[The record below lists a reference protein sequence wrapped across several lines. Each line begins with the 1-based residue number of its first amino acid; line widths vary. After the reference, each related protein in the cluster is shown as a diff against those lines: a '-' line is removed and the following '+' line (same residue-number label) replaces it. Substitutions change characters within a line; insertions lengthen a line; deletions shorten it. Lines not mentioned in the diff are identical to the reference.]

1 MPEKKKKT
9 PQTIRASAET
19 MGMFKKYAKGFKTQ
33 DEALMDL
40 LKKAGCCDS
49 DAPTSELPETELPAE
64 NDWNAELETTFL
76 DFSAAIC
83 NTKQLV
89 RDLFVKHLQ
98 IKNQQIMDIKKE
110 CDRLKTQNKNLQAK
124 IKSKA
129 QPEAATMEHMEKAP
143 KNAKATPVNA
153 AESSDSKKKEEFE
166 CWVMQAD
173 FILGLKKENEA
184 LKKEK
189 ELLQQEYAKEIS
201 MARREA
207 ALEVREEI
215 VSQLWDRIPEK
226 DDKVLGLKSDLV
238 SAAVFE

>member
-9 PQTIRASAET
+9 PKTIRASAET

-64 NDWNAELETTFL
+64 NDWNAELETTFFG
-76 DFSAAIC
+76 FSAAIC
-83 NTKQLV
+83 NTKRSLQ
-89 RDLFVKHLQ
+89 DLFSKQLQ
-98 IKNQQIMDIKKE
+98 LKERQIMDIKKE

-129 QPEAATMEHMEKAP
+129 QPDAATMGHMEKAP
-143 KNAKATPVNA
+143 KNAKAAPVNA
-153 AESSDSKKKEEFE
+153 ENADSKKKEEFE
-166 CWVMQAD
+166 SWVMQAD

-207 ALEVREEI
+207 ALEIREEI

>member
-49 DAPTSELPETELPAE
+49 DTPVSELSAAVSVEE
-64 NDWNAELETTFL
+64 DWDAELEKSFFV
-76 DFSAAIC
+76 FSETIC
-83 NTKQLV
+83 NTKRSLQ
-89 RDLFVKHLQ
+89 DLFSKQLQ
-98 IKNQQIMDIKKE
+98 LKERQIMDIKKE
-110 CDRLKTQNKNLQAK
+110 YDRLKTQNKNLQAK

-129 QPEAATMEHMEKAP
+129 QPDAATMEHMEKAP
-143 KNAKATPVNA
+143 KNAQAAPVNA
-153 AESSDSKKKEEFE
+153 ENADSKKKEEFE